1 MNPHPSAACL
11 LLALLPAFAVAQV
24 KRVHPLPGDG
34 TVVVMPISA
43 DAAEPRSA
51 VPLRETLR
59 QPFDEVDNK
68 PYRLSSQERQRLR
81 EQLRSQSSFYEP
93 PKK

>member
-1 MNPHPSAACL
+1 MKPHPSAACL
-11 LLALLPAFAVAQV
+11 LLLLLPTLGAAQS
-24 KRVHPLPGDG
+24 KRVHPLPVDG
-34 TVVVMPISA
+34 PVNVMPISA

-68 PYRLSSQERQRLR
+68 PYRLSTQERQRMR
-81 EQLRSQSSFYEP
+81 EQLRNQSFYEP